1 MTNEERQKSI
11 ENGLKKE
18 FGKFV
23 CEKRVFCCFCKK
35 EKENPCAKA
44 YNRMNSQCRYR
55 PTTERDRY
63 SWGD

>member
-18 FGKFV
+18 FGEFV
-23 CEKRVFCCFCKK
+23 CGKRIFCCFCKK
-35 EKENPCAKA
+35 EEENCCAKA
-44 YNRMNSQCRYR
+44 YNRMNNQCKYK
-55 PTTERDRY
+55 PSERDRY